1 MIRQLRLIITSIQFF
16 TRIPVN
22 TKRLPSPDD
31 INDCM
36 RYFSLLGYIIAL
48 VFLVMLW
55 AVGQVLPYHLA
66 IIIAMLCTIITTGA
80 FHEDGLIDFFDSF
93 GSPNPKKALEIMKDS
108 RVGAFG
114 TIAIFSA
121 LLLKTALLVELLDTT
136 KNTFHIKPDF
146 TNLKLIYFS
155 VIIFLSQSLSRAMA
169 SSMTLVLPYIEN
181 DASSKSK
188 HAVAKKSFFNIGFS
202 LVLGLIPLYFL
213 SLRHIFILVFAE
225 LTAFVVFFTIL
236 KRKFNGYNGD
246 CLGAAQQLF
255 ELTIL
260 MVFCARPVTI

>member
-1 MIRQLRLIITSIQFF
+1 MVKQLRLIITSIQFF

-48 VFLVMLW
+48 VFLIMFW
-55 AVGQVLPYHLA
+55 AIGQVLPYHLA

-114 TIAIFSA
+114 AIAIFSA
-121 LLLKTALLVELLDTT
+121 LLLKTALLVELLE
-136 KNTFHIKPDF
+136 
-146 TNLKLIYFS
+146 NLKLIYFS

-169 SSMTLVLPYIEN
+169 SSITLVLPYIEN
-181 DASSKSK
+181 NASSKSK

-202 LVLGLIPLYFL
+202 LVLALIPLYFL
-213 SLRHIFILVFAE
+213 SLRHTFILILSE

-260 MVFCARPVTI
+260 IVFCARPVTI